1 VSRSFSSSTRSRFFS
16 NPQREY
22 TSLEW
27 TLEGESGWLR
37 NFAVARMGVLSFI
50 TVGSAFLSIERGAE
64 YLLFLYTFGFLT
76 NYWYLHT
83 LHAKQQVGS
92 SQTWA
97 QVVVDFSVVALTVAL
112 TDGPTS
118 FFTFIFVV
126 VVLEVGVLLGLR
138 QGFVIA
144 TLASVF
150 MLEQTLLHPSQD
162 RFSSTFNLWYN
173 YLVQVMLIYLTAF
186 ISGYWNNRIYKL
198 REFQSEILDNMAS
211 GFIITNERG
220 MIAAQNVSA
229 SRILSIPSE
238 ESMGRSIGEIMHT
251 ASGDECPVLTA
262 LRSGKDYNSYEFQL
276 QQPQGSTTL
285 LGLTTNH
292 MYNDESELTGLIVSF
307 TDLTEM
313 NAMRQELL
321 RQDRM
326 AVVGELAVGLAHEIR
341 NPVAV
346 IRGAVDEMR
355 SSSQSQELIERLQA
369 MALRESDHLN
379 EIVKGFLDFSTNPSE
394 DVKPLELSGIID
406 DVATL
411 LRREYDQ
418 HKALQ
423 IECSIPDEAYWISGN
438 ASQLKQVFVNIG
450 KNAVEAMDFAGTL
463 LIQASQIDD
472 GPVQIRFD
480 DTGPGIE
487 PGTIEKIFEPF
498 FTMKD
503 SGVGMGLAVCMRIIT
518 AHNGTIRAS
527 NRAGGGCALE
537 LRLPRLRHEAKGS
550 KNES

>member
-1 VSRSFSSSTRSRFFS
+1 
-16 NPQREY
+16 
-22 TSLEW
+22 
-27 TLEGESGWLR
+27 
-37 NFAVARMGVLSFI
+37 
-50 TVGSAFLSIERGAE
+50 
-64 YLLFLYTFGFLT
+64 
-76 NYWYLHT
+76 
-83 LHAKQQVGS
+83 
-92 SQTWA
+92 
-97 QVVVDFSVVALTVAL
+97 
-112 TDGPTS
+112 
-118 FFTFIFVV
+118 
-126 VVLEVGVLLGLR
+126 
-138 QGFVIA
+138 
-144 TLASVF
+144 
-150 MLEQTLLHPSQD
+150 
-162 RFSSTFNLWYN
+162 
-173 YLVQVMLIYLTAF
+173 
-186 ISGYWNNRIYKL
+186 
-198 REFQSEILDNMAS
+198 
-211 GFIITNERG
+211 
-220 MIAAQNVSA
+220 
-229 SRILSIPSE
+229 
-238 ESMGRSIGEIMHT
+238 
-251 ASGDECPVLTA
+251 
-262 LRSGKDYNSYEFQL
+262 
-276 QQPQGSTTL
+276 
-285 LGLTTNH
+285 
-292 MYNDESELTGLIVSF
+292 
-307 TDLTEM
+307 
-313 NAMRQELL
+313 MRQELL

>member
-1 VSRSFSSSTRSRFFS
+1 MSRSFSSSTRSRFFS

-211 GFIITNERG
+211 GFIITNARG

>member
-1 VSRSFSSSTRSRFFS
+1 
-16 NPQREY
+16 
-22 TSLEW
+22 
-27 TLEGESGWLR
+27 
-37 NFAVARMGVLSFI
+37 
-50 TVGSAFLSIERGAE
+50 
-64 YLLFLYTFGFLT
+64 
-76 NYWYLHT
+76 
-83 LHAKQQVGS
+83 
-92 SQTWA
+92 
-97 QVVVDFSVVALTVAL
+97 
-112 TDGPTS
+112 
-118 FFTFIFVV
+118 
-126 VVLEVGVLLGLR
+126 
-138 QGFVIA
+138 
-144 TLASVF
+144 

-229 SRILSIPSE
+229 SRILGIPSE
-238 ESMGRSIGEIMHT
+238 ESMGRSIGEIMHA

-292 MYNDESELTGLIVSF
+292 MYNNESELTGLIVSF

-313 NAMRQELL
+313 NTMRQELL

-369 MALRESDHLN
+369 MALRESDPPERN
-379 EIVKGFLDFSTNPSE
+379 RKRFS
-394 DVKPLELSGIID
+394 
-406 DVATL
+406 
-411 LRREYDQ
+411 RFF
-418 HKALQ
+418 HKSL
-423 IECSIPDEAYWISGN
+423 
-438 ASQLKQVFVNIG
+438 
-450 KNAVEAMDFAGTL
+450 
-463 LIQASQIDD
+463 
-472 GPVQIRFD
+472 
-480 DTGPGIE
+480 
-487 PGTIEKIFEPF
+487 
-498 FTMKD
+498 
-503 SGVGMGLAVCMRIIT
+503 
-518 AHNGTIRAS
+518 
-527 NRAGGGCALE
+527 
-537 LRLPRLRHEAKGS
+537 
-550 KNES
+550 

>member
-1 VSRSFSSSTRSRFFS
+1 MSRSFSSSTRSRFFS
-16 NPQREY
+16 NPQREH

-198 REFQSEILDNMAS
+198 REFQSEILDNMTS

-292 MYNDESELTGLIVSF
+292 MYNDESELTG
-307 TDLTEM
+307 
-313 NAMRQELL
+313 
-321 RQDRM
+321 
-326 AVVGELAVGLAHEIR
+326 
-341 NPVAV
+341 
-346 IRGAVDEMR
+346 
-355 SSSQSQELIERLQA
+355 
-369 MALRESDHLN
+369 
-379 EIVKGFLDFSTNPSE
+379 
-394 DVKPLELSGIID
+394 
-406 DVATL
+406 
-411 LRREYDQ
+411 
-418 HKALQ
+418 
-423 IECSIPDEAYWISGN
+423 
-438 ASQLKQVFVNIG
+438 
-450 KNAVEAMDFAGTL
+450 
-463 LIQASQIDD
+463 
-472 GPVQIRFD
+472 
-480 DTGPGIE
+480 
-487 PGTIEKIFEPF
+487 
-498 FTMKD
+498 
-503 SGVGMGLAVCMRIIT
+503 
-518 AHNGTIRAS
+518 
-527 NRAGGGCALE
+527 
-537 LRLPRLRHEAKGS
+537 
-550 KNES
+550 